1 MSKFEVLI
9 CLLWQGINLL
19 WQCISL
25 YFKYIYI
32 LHKNWYNW
40 SIYLSDWKLCSLD
53 WRNFQKLQW
62 KTRNWSY
69 YWKQTI
75 QTVLAN
81 EAIGTV
87 LTQCGSTAQCGS
99 CVDYMHIL
107 KHLYFSCLNF
117 YWAET
122 QDWFTVYCIWSAV
135 ITFCYIYDGYA
146 LLYLIFPLILDKITK
161 HELGSNQYRYFSFF
175 NFQFAILVFSINPL
189 PPRVAKSGHF
199 VILLCLMANDFT
211 RQRKLSI
218 LFRISL

>member
-99 CVDYMHIL
+99 CVDYITCIFLSICTSHVWTFIEQKPEIDL
-107 KHLYFSCLNF
+107 
-117 YWAET
+117 
-122 QDWFTVYCIWSAV
+122 YCIWSAV

-175 NFQFAILVFSINPL
+175 NFQCAVLVFSINPL

>member
-122 QDWFTVYCIWSAV
+122 RDWFI
-135 ITFCYIYDGYA
+135 
-146 LLYLIFPLILDKITK
+146 LYMKCSY
-161 HELGSNQYRYFSFF
+161 H
-175 NFQFAILVFSINPL
+175 
-189 PPRVAKSGHF
+189 
-199 VILLCLMANDFT
+199 ILLHLWWICIAVLNFPPDF
-211 RQRKLSI
+211 RQNHKAWIRQ
-218 LFRISL
+218 